1 MVLSSVRK
9 QNISAQL
16 AAQLAPSSKII
27 SVSSMCAKYGAETGE
42 DARHSQTVAS
52 CRGYSETVLQCCS
65 AAVCWDRD
73 DLTSAA
79 LTCGH
84 VAHELLRGVG
94 GVQEEGSS
102 PHTRPLP
109 SPSTPTPT
117 SSAGTVAGL
126 TGERAQGAGAE
137 LQGDA
142 AGVACT
148 GEIVSRYWYL
158 QSISTRA
165 WNEGYAKVHEDF
177 TSRRIA
183 LASQCHIYLPWP
195 WVKVCLKI

>member
-27 SVSSMCAKYGAETGE
+27 SVSSICAKYGAETGE

-52 CRGYSETVLQCCS
+52 CRGYSETVLCS
-65 AAVCWDRD
+65 AAVCRDRD

-79 LTCGH
+79 LTCGP

-109 SPSTPTPT
+109 STSPSTSTPTSP

-148 GEIVSRYWYL
+148 GEIVSRY
-158 QSISTRA
+158 
-165 WNEGYAKVHEDF
+165 
-177 TSRRIA
+177 
-183 LASQCHIYLPWP
+183 
-195 WVKVCLKI
+195 

>member
-1 MVLSSVRK
+1 MQR
-9 QNISAQL
+9 
-16 AAQLAPSSKII
+16 
-27 SVSSMCAKYGAETGE
+27 
-42 DARHSQTVAS
+42 
-52 CRGYSETVLQCCS
+52 LQCCS
-65 AAVCWDRD
+65 AAVCRDRD

-79 LTCGH
+79 LTCGP

-102 PHTRPLP
+102 PHTRPLN
-109 SPSTPTPT
+109 STSTPTSSSP

-148 GEIVSRYWYL
+148 GEIVSRY
-158 QSISTRA
+158 
-165 WNEGYAKVHEDF
+165 
-177 TSRRIA
+177 
-183 LASQCHIYLPWP
+183 
-195 WVKVCLKI
+195 